1 MTKQEHLNKICGR
14 ATLYELAAIRGDQ
27 RILVAYCGNRAR
39 RMILRACR
47 ERGDALVALTGDESI
62 GFTSTASDGATMG
75 AWSIRF
81 TGRTQRD
88 AIQAGELPYVKDLV
102 SA

>member
-1 MTKQEHLNKICGR
+1 MTKQEHLNAICGR

-27 RILVAYCGNRAR
+27 RILIAYCGR
-39 RMILRACR
+39 RGRGGILAACR
-47 ERGDALVALTGDESI
+47 KRGAALVALTGAESI
-62 GFTSTASDGATMG
+62 GFASQAADGATMG
-75 AWSIRF
+75 EWGIRF

-88 AIQAGELPYVKDLV
+88 AIQAGELAYVEDAV